1 MKNNIMGIKDKLNK
15 ISGITA
21 LGTFAV
27 LISGYIIE
35 NDSLFGFPNAMMLYF
50 LMPAALIWFGTRKNG
65 CGSCNQSCDVSEKQ
79 NKEMKEKHQILSL
92 KVTKFYLFL

>member
-1 MKNNIMGIKDKLNK
+1 MKKSIVGIKDRLNK

-21 LGTFAV
+21 LGMFTI
-27 LISGYIIE
+27 LISGYITE
-35 NDSLFGFPNAMMLYF
+35 NDALLGFPNAITLYF

-79 NKEMKEKHQILSL
+79 SKERKE
-92 KVTKFYLFL
+92 